1 MTPDP
6 SGAARAPQPLAEL
19 LAEVR
24 GELAK
29 TFSSDPNVCFPAASA
44 IEKNAREWLGALV
57 QAVEDQQRV
66 GLCPMCGKPS
76 HSKCNHCGEEFFTYR
91 ESLADTNER
100 LAPVVR
106 ELKAEVAQLRADG
119 QRLREITDGVVL
131 GDGATEDGCF
141 YCGAEYIGE
150 TPFLLHEKGCPIPPE
165 RLMMIE
171 RLMDGDPPPDSPQGR
186 KLILLTDAQEA
197 YERAALAPPGDAP

>member
-57 QAVEDQQRV
+57 QAVEDQQRQLDGLDRSGWV
-66 GLCPMCGKPS
+66 GLLKCCSGPITKGGVRLHFDSCPD
-76 HSKCNHCGEEFFTYR
+76 KCSAEVT
-91 ESLADTNER
+91 R
-100 LAPVVR
+100 LR
-106 ELKAEVAQLRADG
+106 GEVAQLRADG
-119 QRLREITDGVVL
+119 QRLRELL
-131 GDGATEDGCF
+131 GRIAEKHSGCEDGF
-141 YCGAEYIGE
+141 YACPKSEDYFGSFADDE
-150 TPFLLHEKGCPIPPE
+150 TPIEKRPCYCWA
-165 RLMMIE
+165 
-171 RLMDGDPPPDSPQGR
+171 DPAR
-186 KLILLTDAQEA
+186 EA
-197 YERAALAPPGDAP
+197 LGGAP